1 MFPNINRHFVGI
13 ALIMAG
19 VPYGMYLNTFYPLV
33 KWSPIIMLLSFL
45 LTTNW
50 RNLLSNR
57 FPLLDKKIIGIIF
70 FQLFFLTYELISSNF
85 NSQDFSFSLFV
96 IAISFSLMSLN
107 GFSNFSSLPIHVF
120 FMSAP
125 LIILGT
131 YVCLLGWV
139 TGEIAYYMHQENEN
153 MVIEPFTV
161 GSGALVNMLAAL
173 CMEKKSFTSK
183 ILYYTSLVL
192 GCYILFMCS
201 KRTPLFVFIIC
212 IVYFAYIKGFFRS
225 IMKKISWVQFV
236 LPILIVVIAYLT
248 IPFVEKSID
257 YFIRNTYS
265 GILNLWGYTSI
276 KDETGSA
283 YIRFESRIRAYET
296 LKTTTPLSLLFGMG
310 HNYIGQIDNPALQL
324 LVEMGLIAAFMY
336 LYFVFIVPIRIAFKK
351 NNDNA
356 LLLSLLWAFYPVISI
371 LNSGSPYMWNKWVPV
386 ILLIIINEN
395 LYHKKK
401 LCKWFKN
408 KL

>member
-1 MFPNINRHFVGI
+1 
-13 ALIMAG
+13 
-19 VPYGMYLNTFYPLV
+19 
-33 KWSPIIMLLSFL
+33 MLLSFL
-45 LTTNW
+45 MTTNW

-57 FPLLDKKIIGIIF
+57 LPLLDKKIIGIII
-70 FQLFFLTYELISSNF
+70 FQLFILIYELISSDF
-85 NSQDFSFSLFV
+85 NYQNFSFPLFV

-139 TGEIAYYMHQENEN
+139 TGDIAYYLRQENDN
-153 MVIEPFTV
+153 MVIEAFTV
-161 GSGALVNMLAAL
+161 GSGALVNMMAAL

-183 ILYYTSLVL
+183 ILYYTSLIL
-192 GCYILFMCS
+192 GCYILFVCT

-212 IVYFAYIKGFFRS
+212 IVYFAYIKGYFHFIKR
-225 IMKKISWVQFV
+225 KISWVYFV
-236 LPILIVVIAYLT
+236 LPTLIVIIAYFT
-248 IPFVEKSID
+248 VPFVERSID
-257 YFIRNTYS
+257 DFCRNTYY
-265 GILNLWGYTSI
+265 GILNLFGDTRFS
-276 KDETGSA
+276 DATGSA
-283 YIRFESRIRAYET
+283 YIRVENRERAYET
-296 LKTTTPLSLLFGMG
+296 FKTTTLSSILLGRG
-310 HNYIGQIDNPALQL
+310 YNYIGQIDNPVLQL
-324 LVEMGLIAAFMY
+324 LVEMGIVAALSY

-371 LNSGSPYMWNKWVPV
+371 LNSGSPYMWNKWAPV